1 MASRPRLAV
10 GGEEDVPS
18 SRKPAQCGP
27 SCADAKTMPM
37 AIRRYLTEAR
47 HFIKRADARDSRIG
61 HLFGP
66 ATPSRW

>member
-1 MASRPRLAV
+1 
-10 GGEEDVPS
+10 
-18 SRKPAQCGP
+18 
-27 SCADAKTMPM
+27 MPM

-66 ATPSRW
+66 ATPSRWWCRWEPTPPLLPRLLPYPSVTSSKSAAVGPS